1 MTEDTRVPETE
12 EKRTTKNQ
20 WSLPPESSPKQRG
33 KGCLGLVV
41 AYFVLGLLIWHSENW
56 KGEFIVIRAYA
67 LAPVAWPVAIAGFV
81 PQSVLAARILFAAV
95 GVSVYGWLLWHFITA
110 KTRRI
115 LWISLLLLVLLFLLS
130 FGGCIAEF
138 CQEMEGVC

>member
-41 AYFVLGLLIWHSENW
+41 AYFVLGLLILHSENW

-81 PQSVLAARILFAAV
+81 PQSVLAVRILFAFV

-115 LWISLLLLVLLFLLS
+115 LWLSLLLLVLLFLLS

-138 CQEMEGVC
+138 GQDMEGVC